1 MLCYYLLDVFTY
13 ISDNANYVP
22 DHIRK
27 IKLVWLVQSP
37 IKHSH
42 KAINNEQEFQIASH
56 YLKLSKKLK
65 IIKWKCKSKEGIN
78 PNL

>member
-1 MLCYYLLDVFTY
+1 MLLDVLTY
-13 ISDNANYVP
+13 ISDNAYYVP

-42 KAINNEQEFQIASH
+42 KTVINETRVSNSISLIE
-56 YLKLSKKLK
+56 LSKKMKKFQMQNANRKNEL
-65 IIKWKCKSKEGIN
+65 N